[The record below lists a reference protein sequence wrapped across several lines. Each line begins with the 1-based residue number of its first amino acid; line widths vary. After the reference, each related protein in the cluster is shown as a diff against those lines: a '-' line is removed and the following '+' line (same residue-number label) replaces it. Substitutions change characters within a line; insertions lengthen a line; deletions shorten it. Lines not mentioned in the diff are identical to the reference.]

1 MKKKSS
7 NLVKQKPCQMSLRSE
22 YRNSK
27 LQKSYGEII
36 EIWWNIIDKLHQKDM
51 DAQDWIDYILKNQVI
66 ILNINLSINHFI

>member
-7 NLVKQKPCQMSLRSE
+7 NLFKQKPCQMTLRSK

-36 EIWWNIIDKLHQKDM
+36 ENL
-51 DAQDWIDYILKNQVI
+51 LK
-66 ILNINLSINHFI
+66 HH